1 MKCKLCAILAWYI
14 WECIF
19 CAPWRTR
26 DNSAFWQVKTLSYWD
41 CICLS
46 HVRSFLFFLPWAS
59 WLQSLP
65 SSQEYTLIY
74 SHFNPWLHYVLLN
87 IEFFLLQWSVNEE
100 TDSIFSPADSLIVP
114 VTSPKSLVSQL
125 IWNATL
131 SVCFVDSCAA
141 SEFVFCSIN
150 RFACS

>member
-87 IEFFLLQWSVNEE
+87 IEFFLSSSVECEWGNWLHFFPSWF
-100 TDSIFSPADSLIVP
+100 TNCPGNVPKIPSFPADL
-114 VTSPKSLVSQL
+114 KRYL
-125 IWNATL
+125 
-131 SVCFVDSCAA
+131 
-141 SEFVFCSIN
+141 ERVFCGQLCCFWVCIL
-150 RFACS
+150 FY